1 MNEHPSHYTKSPE
14 VPPELMPRLAVIVE
28 VLSGVKTVSDAARE
42 LNLSRNHFQTIL
54 HRALASMVETL
65 EPKEPGRPAKSQ
77 ALSELEQRLKRLER
91 ENTRLKKR
99 VEATDELLGV
109 AGQLLH
115 GQRQP
120 GQRSRRT
127 RRKDTP
133 NNSGGEDAEPEGWR
147 ARVLQAVGRMH
158 ELGVTMHRVAQL
170 TGVNEATLRRWR
182 VQRCLATC
190 VRTAVVTPVMQAS
203 AELAVR
209 DLHGL
214 VGAAALSHRIEGL
227 SRRAAARIKL
237 QTLCAMEHERKH
249 ALTRIAMSAP
259 GVVRGVDAMYL
270 GTHEAPCYALIA
282 ADAAVPYRT
291 SARMA
296 TRYDS
301 ALVLKTLA
309 ADIGKHGAPLVLRLD
324 RAKAHGTPEVR
335 ALAEMHQILTLH
347 GPPRYPRFYG
357 QLERQNREHRAW
369 LAALADPAG
378 APMKQLIE
386 QMLHCL
392 NTLWPRKQLGW
403 KTAAEVW
410 STRTPISIDTRK
422 AFQEEV
428 KDRTRRIACS
438 KTICGQ
444 PADLAERLAIEQ
456 TLEHM
461 GYLHRQIGGWC

>member
-1 MNEHPSHYTKSPE
+1 MNEHPSHYTRTPE
-14 VPPELMPRLAVIVE
+14 VPPELMPRLALIVE
-28 VLSGVKTVSDAARE
+28 VLSGVKTVSEAARE

-54 HRALASMVETL
+54 HRALASMVQTL
-65 EPKEPGRPAKSQ
+65 EPKEPGRPAK
-77 ALSELEQRLKRLER
+77 APVLSELEQRLKRLER
-91 ENTRLKKR
+91 ENSRLKKR

-127 RRKDTP
+127 RKTDAP
-133 NNSGGEDAEPEGWR
+133 GDADDAEPEGSIWR
-147 ARVLQAVGRMH
+147 ARVLEAVARLQ
-158 ELGVTMHRVAQL
+158 ELGVSMHRAAQL
-170 TGVNEATLRRWR
+170 AGVDEATLRRWR
-182 VQRCLATC
+182 VHRRLSTSA
-190 VRTAVVTPVMQAS
+190 RAAVVTPAMQTS
-203 AELAVR
+203 AEVAVR
-209 DLHGL
+209 ELHGL
-214 VGAAALSHRIEGL
+214 VGASALSHRIEGL

-249 ALTRIAMSAP
+249 TLTRIAMREP
-259 GVVRGVDAMYL
+259 GVVRGVDAMYF
-270 GTHEAPCYALIA
+270 GTREAPCYAFIA

-291 SARMA
+291 GVGIAPC
-296 TRYDS
+296 YDS

-309 ADIGKHGAPLVLRLD
+309 ADIEKHGAPLVLRLD
-324 RAKAHGTPEVR
+324 RAKAHDTPEVR
-335 ALAEMHQILTLH
+335 ALLEAHQVLTLH

-378 APMKQLIE
+378 TPMEQLIE

-403 KTAAEVW
+403 TTAAEAW
-410 STRTPISIDTRK
+410 SRRTPISIDTRT

-428 KDRTRRIACS
+428 KNRTRRIACS
-438 KTICGQ
+438 KSIRGR